1 MEVLE
6 IAKKVKKAS
15 RQINLASSEKKDFI
29 LLTLKENISSRH
41 EEILK
46 ENKKDIKNAK
56 KIGLS
61 ESLIE
66 RLSLDVKKIKSI
78 EKSIDEVIC
87 LKDPVNEVVEGYR
100 LKSGINIQKVLVP
113 LGVVGIIYE
122 SRPNVTVDSF
132 MLCVKS
138 GNAVILR
145 GGKEAINTNKFFV
158 ELMHDALKKAEIDPF
173 VVGFIDCT
181 NRESCLEIMKLNG
194 YLDVLIPR
202 GGKGLIKTVVEN
214 ATVPV
219 IETGTGNCHIYVD
232 EFADFDMA
240 LKIVNNA
247 KTSRVSVCNAAESL
261 LVHEKIAEKFLPS
274 LKKKFD
280 EKNVELFGCEK
291 TLKILPGIQKATEE
305 DFYCEYLDYKM
316 SIKIVKDVDEAIAH
330 ILKYSS
336 KHSEAIVTNNYL
348 VAEHFLDC
356 VDSCA
361 VYVNASTRFTDGF
374 EFGFGAEIGIST
386 QKLHCRGPM
395 GLRELTTAK
404 FKIRGNGQIRE

>member
-6 IAKKVKKAS
+6 IAKEVKKVS
-15 RQINLASSEKKDFI
+15 RQINLASTEKKDFI
-29 LLTLKENISSRH
+29 LQKLKENISNSY

-46 ENKKDIKNAK
+46 ENKKDIENAK
-56 KIGLS
+56 KMGLS

-66 RLSLDVKKIKSI
+66 RLSLNIDKIKAI
-78 EKSIDEVIC
+78 EKSIDEVVC
-87 LKDPVNEVVEGYR
+87 LKDPVNEVVLGYT
-100 LKSGINIQKVLVP
+100 LKSGINIQKVRVP

-122 SRPNVTVDSF
+122 SRPNVTVDAF
-132 MLCVKS
+132 MLCIKS

-158 ELMHDALKKAEIDPF
+158 ELMRDALKKAGIDPF

-181 NRESCLEIMKLNG
+181 RRESCLEIMKLNG
-194 YLDVLIPR
+194 FLDVLIPR
-202 GGKGLIKTVVEN
+202 GGKELIKTVVEN

-240 LKIVNNA
+240 IKIVNNA

-261 LVHEKIAEKFLPS
+261 LVHEKIAEKFLPN
-274 LKKKFD
+274 LKKELDKKD
-280 EKNVELFGCEK
+280 VELFGCEK
-291 TLKILPGIQKATEE
+291 TLKILPDIKKATEE

-316 SIKIVKDVDEAIAH
+316 SVKIVLDVEEAIAH

-336 KHSEAIVTNNYL
+336 KHSEAIVTNNYS

-356 VDSCA
+356 VDSSA

-386 QKLHCRGPM
+386 QKLHSRGPM
-395 GLRELTTAK
+395 GLKDLTTTK